1 MRLHNFDSPNQPE
14 AKDTQF
20 TLVPIP
26 KRHANTFYPVISF
39 KHAKSVCLSSR
50 MENDFSFILKDGH
63 WRFQLISI
71 RATTR
76 DFKAGAAPV
85 SYFIT

>member
-1 MRLHNFDSPNQPE
+1 VAPTGFNLR
-14 AKDTQF
+14 
-20 TLVPIP
+20 
-26 KRHANTFYPVISF
+26 
-39 KHAKSVCLSSR
+39 
-50 MENDFSFILKDGH
+50 DGY
-63 WRFQLISI
+63 WEFQLISI